1 MMLVFIGMLGF
12 LAVAFGA
19 MAAVMEAQSKRMAE
33 RFTSVVSEATVEDVP
48 EDLKAPFQH
57 RVLLPL
63 LLRAA
68 EYAARYTPRTAVKT
82 LTLQLDRAGRP
93 WGMVPSVW
101 ILFRTASAGAG
112 VLAALFAGPHLPI
125 PPLLRLCA
133 MTVIAGVGAMGP
145 SFWLDSRIRQR
156 QATIRRA
163 LPDVIDLLVVSV
175 EAGLG
180 LDAAVAE
187 VLERRRG
194 PLMDELARVLG
205 GIRVGKSRRQAWQD
219 MAARIDLLELKGF
232 VAALVQGWE
241 LGASISTVLRG
252 QSEAIRT
259 RRSLHVREV
268 AAVLPVKM
276 LFPLIFFIFPA
287 MFVVILGP
295 GVIKLLSTFR
305 QVGF

>member
-1 MMLVFIGMLGF
+1 MMLVFIGMLLF
-12 LAVAFGA
+12 LAVAFGVLGL
-19 MAAVMEAQSKRMAE
+19 VMESQSKRMAD
-33 RFTSVVSEATVEDVP
+33 RFTSVISEAIANDVP
-48 EDLKAPFQH
+48 EDLKAPFRQ

-63 LLRAA
+63 VLRLAA
-68 EYAARYTPRTAVKT
+68 GAARHTPRSAVKR

-93 WGMVPSVW
+93 WGMPPSLW
-101 ILFRTASAGAG
+101 SLFRVACAGAAA
-112 VLAALFAGPHLPI
+112 LAALLVAPHLPV
-125 PPLLRLCA
+125 PPLLRICA
-133 MTVIAGVGAMGP
+133 MALIMGAGVMGP
-145 SFWLDSRIRQR
+145 SFWLDCRIRRR
-156 QATIRRA
+156 QAAIRRA

-194 PLMDELARVLG
+194 PLMDELTRVLA

-276 LFPLIFFIFPA
+276 LFPLIFFIFPG

-295 GVIKLLSTFR
+295 GVIKLLATFKEI
-305 QVGF
+305 GM